1 MSDEKRVI
9 HGDLIDRDDF
19 IQYRLRFDA
28 VMSGYNDFYVPYSQ
42 LVQRL
47 KDAPA
52 VIVSNDLPD
61 EEAAQRHE
69 HDRQYLVDL
78 IIEAVNGCSSYWAG
92 LIADHLLENGI
103 MMPGTADDLREKEY
117 IKGTI

>member
-1 MSDEKRVI
+1 MFDEKCVT
-9 HGDLIDRDDF
+9 HGDLIDRDEF

-28 VMSGYNDFYVPYSQ
+28 VISGYNDFYVPYSQ

-52 VIVSNDLPD
+52 VILSNDLPD
-61 EEAAQRHE
+61 EEAAWCYE
-69 HDRQYLVDL
+69 HDKQQLVNL
-78 IIEAVNGCSSYWAG
+78 IVEAVNGCSSYWAG

-103 MMPGTADDLREKEY
+103 MTPGTADDFAK
-117 IKGTI
+117 KNA

>member
-1 MSDEKRVI
+1 MSDEKRVA
-9 HGDLIDRDDF
+9 HGDLIDRDAF

-52 VIVSNDLPD
+52 VIPSNNLTDD
-61 EEAAQRHE
+61 EATQRYE
-69 HDRQYLVDL
+69 HDRQHLVDL

-92 LIADHLLENGI
+92 LIADHLLNNGI
-103 MMPGTADDLREKEY
+103 MMSGATDDLRKKEY
-117 IKGTI
+117 IKETI

>member
-1 MSDEKRVI
+1 MFDEKRVT
-9 HGDLIDRDDF
+9 HGDLIDRDAF

-52 VIVSNDLPD
+52 VIPSNDLPD
-61 EEAAQRHE
+61 EEAARHYE
-69 HDRQYLVDL
+69 HDKQQLVNL
-78 IIEAVNGCSSYWAG
+78 IVEAVNGCSSYWAG
-92 LIADHLLENGI
+92 LIADHLLNNGI
-103 MMPGTADDLREKEY
+103 MMQGTADDLREKEY
-117 IKGTI
+117 TKETI